1 MLKVCGCSE
10 KIQARRNFKIHMQTD
25 LSKFQKN
32 IKVTFKNVKLLEQA
46 FIHRSYINENKSS
59 GLSHNERLEFLGDA
73 VLELVI
79 TDFLFRTYT
88 NKTEG
93 DLTAYRS
100 ALVNADTCASIAT
113 KLSMGDY
120 LMLSKGESKDTG
132 RARQYI
138 LANAL
143 EALIGAIYLDDG
155 YEIAKGFIE
164 ENFTP
169 LIEKII
175 SEGSHIDS
183 KSLFQEK
190 AQEYDGVTPS
200 YKTVK
205 ESGPDHEKK
214 FTVGVYIGKELI
226 TTGEGKSKQDAEQEA
241 ARAALKLRGW

>member
-1 MLKVCGCSE
+1 MQPDLKE
-10 KIQARRNFKIHMQTD
+10 
-25 LSKFQKN
+25 FQKS
-32 IKVTFKNVKLLEQA
+32 IEITFKDVSVLQQA

-79 TDFLFRTYT
+79 TDFLYKKYT
-88 NKTEG
+88 DKTEG

-100 ALVNADTCASIAT
+100 ALVNADTCAAIAT
-113 KLSMGDY
+113 KLSINNY

-143 EALIGAIYLDDG
+143 EALIGAIYLDQGLQSATD
-155 YEIAKGFIE
+155 FIE
-164 ENFTP
+164 KNFMP
-169 LIEKII
+169 MIDSII
-175 SEGSHIDS
+175 SARSFIDA

-190 AQEYDGVTPS
+190 AQEFDGITPS

-214 FTVGVYIGKELI
+214 FTVGVYLGKELI
-226 TTGEGKSKQDAEQEA
+226 ATGEGDSKQVAEQSA
-241 ARAALKLRGW
+241 AREALVKRGWN